1 MLFLIYGGK
10 GWIGSQ
16 FIELLKNK
24 KIKYILGKERVNDR
38 KLIEEE
44 IKNIKPTHVLS
55 FIGRTS
61 GGNYNTID
69 YLEDNL
75 YENVRD
81 NLFSPII
88 LSLLSHK
95 YNYHFSYLGTG
106 CIFDYDKTED
116 NNYNYNSIKKNEDDI
131 PNFYGSSY
139 SIVKGF
145 TDELLHL
152 QNVLN
157 FRIRMPIS
165 SKKHI
170 KNFITKITNYEYI
183 CSIPNSMTI
192 LDELLPIMLDLIIKK
207 HIGTINL
214 VNPGVISHN
223 EILESYKQIV
233 DNNFKWKNF
242 SIDEQNKILKSK
254 RSNNHLDT
262 KLLESLYKVENIK
275 TGIIKIL
282 KKY

>member
-1 MLFLIYGGK
+1 
-10 GWIGSQ
+10 
-16 FIELLKNK
+16 
-24 KIKYILGKERVNDR
+24 
-38 KLIEEE
+38 
-44 IKNIKPTHVLS
+44 
-55 FIGRTS
+55 
-61 GGNYNTID
+61 
-69 YLEDNL
+69 
-75 YENVRD
+75 
-81 NLFSPII
+81 
-88 LSLLSHK
+88 
-95 YNYHFSYLGTG
+95 
-106 CIFDYDKTED
+106 
-116 NNYNYNSIKKNEDDI
+116 
-131 PNFYGSSY
+131 
-139 SIVKGF
+139 
-145 TDELLHL
+145 
-152 QNVLN
+152 
-157 FRIRMPIS
+157 MPIS